1 MSTVVEVLRRGREL
15 YASAP
20 SHVADPDTPASGTCC
35 VLTAV
40 YKAAVD
46 MSLPGTDNR
55 LENYGA
61 AIRAADDCLRKAAG
75 SMRLV
80 KWNAENSTETVLE
93 AWDRAI
99 AAAEAKA

>member
-20 SHVADPDTPASGTCC
+20 SHVADPGIPERGTYC
-35 VLTAV
+35 VLTATQAAA
-40 YKAAVD
+40 YELGGSEDAHHKA
-46 MSLPGTDNR
+46 SL
-55 LENYGA
+55 
-61 AIRAADDCLRKAAG
+61 ADDYLQRVAQT
-75 SMRLV
+75 MRLV
-80 KWNAENSTETVLE
+80 NWNAENSTETVLE

>member
-20 SHVADPDTPASGTCC
+20 SHVGEGFDPDHGTHC
-35 VLTAV
+35 VLTATLQ
-40 YKAAVD
+40 AVSD
-46 MSLPGTDNR
+46 LLPWDAQTNSIMWDADNH
-55 LENYGA
+55 
-61 AIRAADDCLRKAAG
+61 IRTAAG
-75 SMRLV
+75 TGLLAS
-80 KWNAENSTETVLE
+80 WNAENSTETVLE

>member
-20 SHVADPDTPASGTCC
+20 SHVADPLVPKRGTYC
-35 VLTAV
+35 VLTATQE
-40 YKAAVD
+40 AALRVFPAWAGED
-46 MSLPGTDNR
+46 WMHART
-55 LENYGA
+55 
-61 AIRAADDCLRKAAG
+61 AADKALRTAAG